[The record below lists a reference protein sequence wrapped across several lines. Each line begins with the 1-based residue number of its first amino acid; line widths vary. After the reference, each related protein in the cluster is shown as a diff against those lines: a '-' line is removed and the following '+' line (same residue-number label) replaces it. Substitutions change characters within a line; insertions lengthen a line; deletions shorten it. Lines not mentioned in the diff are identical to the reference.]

1 MLGCEGGV
9 ARARGPALSNKPLG
23 DSLGENL
30 KFDGNP
36 SFLFFCGA
44 QQGGKALW
52 DYLAVQIAH
61 KMRVNLM
68 REKREKRIGG
78 GGKGEGGKACPRL
91 KRPSGEEASPSCF
104 KRTPLPT
111 RSEQLAAGHVLPF
124 PKKFDYSAIFLVVK
138 QMQLS
143 LVINAPPIFLSAR
156 HCTEGREGGEGRR
169 GESFS
174 F

>member
-23 DSLGENL
+23 DSLGENP

-36 SFLFFCGA
+36 SFRFFCGA

-68 REKREKRIGG
+68 RQKRGKKNRRV
-78 GGKGEGGKACPRL
+78 GKGEGAKHAQDTRGLQGKKL
-91 KRPSGEEASPSCF
+91 
-104 KRTPLPT
+104 LP
-111 RSEQLAAGHVLPF
+111 HVLRGP
-124 PKKFDYSAIFLVVK
+124 P
-138 QMQLS
+138 S
-143 LVINAPPIFLSAR
+143 LLGPSSW
-156 HCTEGREGGEGRR
+156 RR
-169 GESFS
+169 GTSFRFPRNLTILQFS
-174 F
+174 WS